1 MPQYDAIEEYLGVVT
16 KLCGDGDQ
24 LLRHLISM
32 AMIHC
37 VEQHRKP
44 NSAKPKLTSL
54 G

>member
-1 MPQYDAIEEYLGVVT
+1 MPQYEAIEEYLGVVT

-32 AMIHC
+32 AIIHC
-37 VEQHRKP
+37 IEQNQKSKTSGP
-44 NSAKPKLTSL
+44 VLTLL